1 MCETPLAEASK
12 YPVTAPENVLISAVG
27 KTQEEGMMQNRSS
40 FPLIT
45 KPRLSDPVG
54 LGEGLARSQRC
65 HLPIIDVDL
74 HTITNKLL
82 CPNKTERLSI
92 SPACQTQRIKC
103 VDVKYD
109 EDEI

>member
-1 MCETPLAEASK
+1 
-12 YPVTAPENVLISAVG
+12 
-27 KTQEEGMMQNRSS
+27 MMQYRSS

-54 LGEGLARSQRC
+54 LGEGFSKVSTA
-65 HLPIIDVDL
+65 PFTTIDVDL

-82 CPNKTERLSI
+82 CPNKTERLLI
-92 SPACQTQRIKC
+92 SPACQMQRIKY
-103 VDVKYD
+103 VEVKDD